1 MQVTIQQFLQNP
13 TGKYSAYFSRRDRIK
28 ADLEERFAEILK
40 NNKGKLDFN
49 VYKIKDNYLFHF
61 KMPSEDP
68 EMDIFYDV
76 CIEFVPVDE
85 QSKND
90 IRLNNYNIRLF
101 SNSPNFTF
109 TYTYVLYNSD
119 MLIDML
125 AVKCNKKALT
135 QEPQV
140 RNPIESLG
148 FEKSCYFAAL
158 YLREKRLLFKSV
170 IEQNLSIWDE
180 KKFLA
185 SIKTD
190 EQKLAEYN
198 KAKKKKTENKRKEKK
213 KKTTTTRRK
222 GTTRTVRKKR

>member
-1 MQVTIQQFLQNP
+1 
-13 TGKYSAYFSRRDRIK
+13 
-28 ADLEERFAEILK
+28 
-40 NNKGKLDFN
+40 
-49 VYKIKDNYLFHF
+49 
-61 KMPSEDP
+61 
-68 EMDIFYDV
+68 
-76 CIEFVPVDE
+76 
-85 QSKND
+85 
-90 IRLNNYNIRLF
+90 
-101 SNSPNFTF
+101 
-109 TYTYVLYNSD
+109 
-119 MLIDML
+119 MLIDIL
-125 AVKCNKKALT
+125 AIKCNKKALT

-158 YLREKRLLFKSV
+158 YLREQRLLFKSV

-213 KKTTTTRRK
+213 KKTTTARRK